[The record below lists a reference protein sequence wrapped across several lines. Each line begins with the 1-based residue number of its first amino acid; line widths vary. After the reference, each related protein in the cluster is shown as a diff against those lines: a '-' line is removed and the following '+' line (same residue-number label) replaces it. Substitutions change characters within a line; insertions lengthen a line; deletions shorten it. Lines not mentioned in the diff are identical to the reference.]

1 MASKRISAEH
11 QDRIRRQAD
20 NRCGYCR
27 SHQKYVMGRLE
38 IDHLIPRSKG
48 GSNDE
53 ENLWLSCRLCNNAK
67 RDQTHG
73 VDPLTR
79 EVMPLYN
86 PRTQA
91 WSDHFIWSDDG
102 VQIIG
107 LTPCGR
113 ATVLALQLN
122 NLIAVMV
129 RQEWVAAGWHPP
141 AG

>member
-1 MASKRISAEH
+1 
-11 QDRIRRQAD
+11 
-20 NRCGYCR
+20 
-27 SHQKYVMGRLE
+27 MGRLE

>member
-20 NRCGYCR
+20 NRCGYCQ

>member
-20 NRCGYCR
+20 NRCGYCQ

-48 GSNDE
+48 GSDDE

>member
-1 MASKRISAEH
+1 MASKRISAEL

-20 NRCGYCR
+20 NRCGYCQ
-27 SHQKYVMGRLE
+27 SHQKYVMGKLE

-48 GSNDE
+48 GNDE
-53 ENLWLSCRLCNNAK
+53 EDNLWLSCRLCNNAK

-79 EVMPLYN
+79 EVMPLFN

-91 WSDHFIWSDDG
+91 LPDHFRWSDDG
-102 VQIIG
+102 AQIVE
-107 LTPCGR
+107 LMPCGR

-122 NLIAVMV
+122 NLLAVMV
-129 RQEWVAAGWHPP
+129 RQAWVVAGWHPP
-141 AG
+141 TG